1 MKSKRVTFEKV
12 KSTYPRLKLR
22 EPNGKHEIFFEY
34 ALSTHKQMNS
44 DDFQQFLDEFQ
55 PNRTLSAQ
63 MHQREVFTKD
73 DRRVSILD
81 SSLATDLNISSSLRD
96 SGRNYTVEDLSFL
109 VRKGKE
115 NT

>member
-1 MKSKRVTFEKV
+1 
-12 KSTYPRLKLR
+12 
-22 EPNGKHEIFFEY
+22 
-34 ALSTHKQMNS
+34 
-44 DDFQQFLDEFQ
+44 
-55 PNRTLSAQ
+55 